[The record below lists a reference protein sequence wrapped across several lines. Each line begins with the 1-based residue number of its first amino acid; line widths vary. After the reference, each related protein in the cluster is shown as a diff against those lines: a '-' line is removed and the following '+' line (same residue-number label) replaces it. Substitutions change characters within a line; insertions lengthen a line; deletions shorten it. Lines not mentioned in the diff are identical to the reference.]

1 MKPQWQVKQHGDLWW
16 DIPPPISDAIEE
28 TRRNG
33 CDAVTFTYDWG
44 WQRSSNFKDPIT
56 GELTTISR
64 YQIDFRTKKQ
74 KNLDTGFER
83 EVRLVY
89 REEQE

>member
-1 MKPQWQVKQHGDLWW
+1 MAAQQQLQGPDH
-16 DIPPPISDAIEE
+16 
-28 TRRNG
+28 R
-33 CDAVTFTYDWG
+33 C
-44 WQRSSNFKDPIT
+44 